1 MALIKTKTPETWMQD
16 VIQGWHHLFST
27 SGMEKMMVVF
37 TEKWNTKGVADLEGK
52 LQISVLDML
61 SLR

>member
-1 MALIKTKTPETWMQD
+1 MQD

-52 LQISVLDML
+52 LQKSVLDML